1 MKINNVKIKELYT
14 KLAETTQKIG
24 LQLNISLLVY
34 TVIICVIT
42 VNLDRSYIAWKIE
55 KAANKAFEQMDS
67 VFENKDV
74 KKDKKKKNKF
84 FAPKPQIIA
93 SGSTINT
100 KTIEVDIQKASFI
113 NKLVPPHI
121 KEWSYYTYYE
131 AKDKNNMLI
140 DIVVNVKNLNTS
152 EISTENV
159 LQDIK
164 AIYDSK
170 YEYSGFYVVEQ
181 VDGGDFDSTSTIK
194 PLQTRKVHYLIEV
207 PKFSKSDNAPME
219 VIFDIDN
226 KTYVLSLKN
235 QKENNVQQV
244 IPPKNTTQ
252 ENKKEKVN
260 NVVSPKELPKTN
272 NQTKTIK
279 TNSTNNIKNKK
290 TNVEPV
296 KNNTES
302 AEEMLFN

>member
-100 KTIEVDIQKASFI
+100 KTIEVDF
-113 NKLVPPHI
+113 NKV
-121 KEWSYYTYYE
+121 
-131 AKDKNNMLI
+131 I
-140 DIVVNVKNLNTS
+140 DAFEK
-152 EISTENV
+152 
-159 LQDIK
+159 QC
-164 AIYDSK
+164 
-170 YEYSGFYVVEQ
+170 Q
-181 VDGGDFDSTSTIK
+181 
-194 PLQTRKVHYLIEV
+194 
-207 PKFSKSDNAPME
+207 
-219 VIFDIDN
+219 
-226 KTYVLSLKN
+226 
-235 QKENNVQQV
+235 VQQARYSNGQ
-244 IPPKNTTQ
+244 IKNIVELTKMQNNGRINTQ
-252 ENKKEKVN
+252 
-260 NVVSPKELPKTN
+260 SLLDAIQ
-272 NQTKTIK
+272 QTKPEILQEDLKRFKLDKET
-279 TNSTNNIKNKK
+279 
-290 TNVEPV
+290 
-296 KNNTES
+296 
-302 AEEMLFN
+302 FYRR